1 MMSLVNYGNSGSED
15 EITDEEDEGAIVIKP
30 QNNNI
35 ILEVDDLELD
45 LTKSKIHNSL
55 PKPISKTNFFAV
67 EEADDEFLLKKAIPT
82 VLPDIK
88 KKEKIKIS
96 FPSMSSFKELEE
108 EKKVKAPTAPN
119 KVSGLLGLLP
129 KPNSLMFLKH
139 KPSTSVPV
147 SVTTTST
154 ASKPEVMKSV
164 GLIPYSV
171 MNKNKAAALDEKK
184 KKIQKT
190 KDEDNNSS
198 DEETP
203 TSFFSFST
211 GQEDLPKVS
220 ENEINDMVAKQTARM
235 ENLKKQGEEQETYIE
250 EAQEPSGSQQQE
262 PEFDEQA
269 MQALLGGNRAK
280 RMKTDNIQFIDL
292 SAKDLTD
299 RDEWLRKT
307 IRGETEYQ
315 PTGNISEKGPNQL
328 AKRKHQISFLSMR
341 AENNEAELE
350 AMWASNRSSKRESK
364 SKYGF

>member
-1 MMSLVNYGNSGSED
+1 MLSLVNYGNSGSED
-15 EITDEEDEGAIVIKP
+15 EITDEEDAEIVIKP
-30 QNNNI
+30 QNIKN
-35 ILEVDDLELD
+35 ILEIDDLELD
-45 LTKSKIHNSL
+45 LSTSKIHNSL
-55 PKPISKTNFFAV
+55 PRPISKTINILAV

-82 VLPDIK
+82 VLPDSK
-88 KKEKIKIS
+88 KKDKVKIS
-96 FPSMSSFKELEE
+96 FPSLSSFKEFEE
-108 EKKVKAPTAPN
+108 EKKIKTPTAQN
-119 KVSGLLGLLP
+119 KVSGLLGMLP
-129 KPNSLMFLKH
+129 KPNSLLFLKP
-139 KPSTSVPV
+139 KKTTSVPV
-147 SVTTTST
+147 TKTST
-154 ASKPEVMKSV
+154 STVSKPEIMKSV

-171 MNKNKAAALDEKK
+171 MNKNKVAAVDEKK

-190 KDEDNNSS
+190 NDDDNNSS
-198 DEETP
+198 DDEAP

-211 GQEDLPKVS
+211 GEDDLPKVS

-250 EAQEPSGSQQQE
+250 ETPEPSGSQQQE
-262 PEFDEQA
+262 PEFDQQA

>member
-15 EITDEEDEGAIVIKP
+15 EITDEEEDKIVIKQ

-35 ILEVDDLELD
+35 ILDVDDLEMD
-45 LTKSKIHNSL
+45 LSKSKIHNSL
-55 PKPISKTNFFAV
+55 PRPITKTNTLFTV

-96 FPSMSSFKELEE
+96 FPSMSSFKELGE
-108 EKKVKAPTAPN
+108 EKKIKTPTAPN
-119 KVSGLLGLLP
+119 KASGLLGMLP
-129 KPNSLMFLKH
+129 RPNSMMFQ
-139 KPSTSVPV
+139 KPKTSTTVPIPV
-147 SVTTTST
+147 SATKTST
-154 ASKPEVMKSV
+154 VSKPETMKSV

-171 MNKNKAAALDEKK
+171 MNKNKAAAVDEKK
-184 KKIQKT
+184 RKIQKT
-190 KDEDNNSS
+190 KDEENNSS
-198 DEETP
+198 DEETS

-211 GQEDLPKVS
+211 GEEDLPKVS
-220 ENEINDMVAKQTARM
+220 ENEINNMVAKQTARM
-235 ENLKKQGEEQETYIE
+235 EKLKKQGEEQESYIE
-250 EAQEPSGSQQQE
+250 ESQEPSGSQQQE

-315 PTGNISEKGPNQL
+315 PTGNISEKVRIKFIIMLELVSNANIL
-328 AKRKHQISFLSMR
+328 FR
-341 AENNEAELE
+341 ALIN
-350 AMWASNRSSKRESK
+350 
-364 SKYGF
+364 

>member
-15 EITDEEDEGAIVIKP
+15 EITDEEDSEIAIKP
-30 QNNNI
+30 QNSNT

-45 LTKSKIHNSL
+45 LSKSKIHNSL
-55 PKPISKTNFFAV
+55 PQPISKTNSFFAV

-96 FPSMSSFKELEE
+96 FPSMSSFKEVEE
-108 EKKVKAPTAPN
+108 EKKIKAPTAPN

-139 KPSTSVPV
+139 KPSTIVPV
-147 SVTTTST
+147 TLTKTST
-154 ASKPEVMKSV
+154 ASKPEIMKSV

-171 MNKNKAAALDEKK
+171 MNKSKAAALDEKK
-184 KKIQKT
+184 KKTLKT
-190 KDEDNNSS
+190 NDEDNNSS
-198 DEETP
+198 DEEAP

-211 GQEDLPKVS
+211 GEEDLPKVS

-250 EAQEPSGSQQQE
+250 ESQEPSGSQQQE
-262 PEFDEQA
+262 PDFDEQA

-315 PTGNISEKGPNQL
+315 PTGNISEKVKYYIIIIQVL
-328 AKRKHQISFLSMR
+328 FLMQIF
-341 AENNEAELE
+341 
-350 AMWASNRSSKRESK
+350 
-364 SKYGF
+364 FF

>member
-15 EITDEEDEGAIVIKP
+15 EITDEEDNEIVIKS

-45 LTKSKIHNSL
+45 LSKSKIHNSL
-55 PKPISKTNFFAV
+55 PRPISKTNSFFAV

-82 VLPDIK
+82 VLPDVK

-96 FPSMSSFKELEE
+96 FPSMSSFKEVEE
-108 EKKVKAPTAPN
+108 EKKIKTPTAPN

-139 KPSTSVPV
+139 KPSTIVPV
-147 SVTTTST
+147 TVTKTST
-154 ASKPEVMKSV
+154 ASKPEIMKSV

-171 MNKNKAAALDEKK
+171 MNKSKAAALDEKK
-184 KKIQKT
+184 KKTLKT

-198 DEETP
+198 DEEAP

-211 GQEDLPKVS
+211 GEEDLPKVS

-235 ENLKKQGEEQETYIE
+235 ENLKKQGEEQETYIDE
-250 EAQEPSGSQQQE
+250 SQEPSGSQQQE

-315 PTGNISEKGPNQL
+315 PTGNISEKVRYYLIIIQVL
-328 AKRKHQISFLSMR
+328 F
-341 AENNEAELE
+341 
-350 AMWASNRSSKRESK
+350 
-364 SKYGF
+364 

>member
-1 MMSLVNYGNSGSED
+1 MWSLVNYDNSGSED
-15 EITDEEDEGAIVIKP
+15 EITDEEENEIVVKP

-45 LTKSKIHNSL
+45 LSKSKIHNSL
-55 PKPISKTNFFAV
+55 PKPISKTNSFYAV

-82 VLPDIK
+82 VLPEVK

-96 FPSMSSFKELEE
+96 FPSMSSFKEIEE
-108 EKKVKAPTAPN
+108 EKKIKAPTAPN
-119 KVSGLLGLLP
+119 KASGLLGLLP
-129 KPNSLMFLKH
+129 KPNSLMFMKH
-139 KPSTSVPV
+139 KPSTSVPATAP
-147 SVTTTST
+147 VTKTST
-154 ASKPEVMKSV
+154 ASKPELMKSV

-171 MNKNKAAALDEKK
+171 MNKSKAAAALDEKK
-184 KKIQKT
+184 KKAQK
-190 KDEDNNSS
+190 KDDEDNNSS

-220 ENEINDMVAKQTARM
+220 ESEINDMVAKQAARM
-235 ENLKKQGEEQETYIE
+235 ENIKKQGEEQETYIE
-250 EAQEPSGSQQQE
+250 ESQEPSGSQQQD

-280 RMKTDNIQFIDL
+280 RMKTENIQFIDL

-315 PTGNISEKGPNQL
+315 PTGNISEKV
-328 AKRKHQISFLSMR
+328 RYYFLII
-341 AENNEAELE
+341 EVIL
-350 AMWASNRSSKRESK
+350 
-364 SKYGF
+364 

>member
-15 EITDEEDEGAIVIKP
+15 EITDEEESEIVIKP

-45 LTKSKIHNSL
+45 LSKSKIHNSL
-55 PKPISKTNFFAV
+55 PRPISKTNTLF

-108 EKKVKAPTAPN
+108 KKIKTPTAPN
-119 KVSGLLGLLP
+119 KASGLLGMLP
-129 KPNSLMFLKH
+129 RPNSMMFQ
-139 KPSTSVPV
+139 KPKTSTTVPTPV
-147 SVTTTST
+147 SATKTST
-154 ASKPEVMKSV
+154 GSKPEIMKSV

-171 MNKNKAAALDEKK
+171 MNKNKAVAVDEKK

-190 KDEDNNSS
+190 KDEENNSS

-211 GQEDLPKVS
+211 GEEDLPKVS

-250 EAQEPSGSQQQE
+250 ESQEPSGSQQQE

-315 PTGNISEKGPNQL
+315 PTGNISEKVSITFIIMLKLVLNANIIFRVL
-328 AKRKHQISFLSMR
+328 I
-341 AENNEAELE
+341 N
-350 AMWASNRSSKRESK
+350 
-364 SKYGF
+364 